1 MCHALVLWLDYDLCP
16 DDPGLVVRP
25 RAPACCARQASPG
38 LLHLVFKST
47 LASTRAVLRFHV
59 TVLALPGVRHVRV
72 ARPAPTARRAA
83 GDHGAGAAQR
93 AAPLAPGHLPACAAA
108 ARAHG
113 GRGPRGPSTR

>member
-1 MCHALVLWLDYDLCP
+1 MRSCSGWTTTSVLMTPAWWCGRAL
-16 DDPGLVVRP
+16 P
-25 RAPACCARQASPG
+25 RAAPAMPALGSCTLILSQRWRAHAPFC
-38 LLHLVFKST
+38 VF
-47 LASTRAVLRFHV
+47 FHV
-59 TVLALPGVRHVRV
+59 TASALPSVRHVRV
-72 ARPAPTARRAA
+72 ARPALTARRAA